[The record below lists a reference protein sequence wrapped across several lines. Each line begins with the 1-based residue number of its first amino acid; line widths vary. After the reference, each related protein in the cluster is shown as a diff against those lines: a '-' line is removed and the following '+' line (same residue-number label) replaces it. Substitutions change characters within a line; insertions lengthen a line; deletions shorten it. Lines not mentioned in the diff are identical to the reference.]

1 MRITISRIEEEGK
14 ITLQESAG
22 LAIVTINRPGSRNAL
37 TAQMWQEL
45 AKIGKKLERNDKT
58 RVVLVRGAGPHFTA
72 GSDIK
77 EFYKMDIEQADQAFV
92 FMESAISI
100 FENLAIPTIASINGP
115 AMGAGLE
122 LALACDI
129 RIGSSQAKMG
139 IPIGRLGITLSQ
151 KFAHRLVNLLG
162 PSRTKDL
169 IYTGR
174 IYNGQ
179 ESYDLGLLN
188 YMVEESELESQSLR
202 LANEVASQ
210 SQASVRAAKE
220 AVAKC
225 TPVVETAW
233 SSRRFPIFVD
243 PIDFP
248 EGVSSFVEKRK
259 PNFRGKKEPVKDN

>member
-1 MRITISRIEEEGK
+1 MRITISRVDEKGK
-14 ITLQESAG
+14 ITIQESAG

-37 TAQMWQEL
+37 TAEMWKEL
-45 AKIGKKLERNDKT
+45 ARIGKNLEKNAKT
-58 RVVLVRGAGPHFTA
+58 RVILLRGSGPHFSA

-77 EFYKMDIEQADQAFV
+77 EFSQMDIEEADHAFEL
-92 FMESAISI
+92 MEGAIST
-100 FENLAIPTIASINGP
+100 FENLAIPTIAAINGP
-115 AMGAGLE
+115 SMGAGLE

-129 RIGSSQAKMG
+129 RIGTVQAKMG

-174 IYNGQ
+174 IYDANEAFQ
-179 ESYDLGLLN
+179 LGLLN
-188 YMVEESELESQSLR
+188 YMVTEDELESFSIR
-202 LANEVASQ
+202 LANKVASQ
-210 SQASVRAAKE
+210 SMASTKAAKE

-243 PIDFP
+243 PVDFP
-248 EGVSSFVEKRK
+248 EGVASFVEKRE
-259 PNFRGKKEPVKDN
+259 PNFRKK